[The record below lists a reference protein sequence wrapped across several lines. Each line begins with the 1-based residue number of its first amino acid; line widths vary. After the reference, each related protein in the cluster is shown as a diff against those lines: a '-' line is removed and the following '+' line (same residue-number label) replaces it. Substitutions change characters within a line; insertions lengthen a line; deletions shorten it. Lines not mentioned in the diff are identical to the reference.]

1 VKWDY
6 KLLIMND
13 KNIYKKVLFGWIFFL
28 PLLIFSTSLVE
39 ARLYIDIT
47 SPYLQKIPIAVPY
60 LEVTPGTFENDL
72 LGRKISKVLSDDLIF
87 HGFFSVLDPAS
98 YGYRQGA
105 DWSKFRLDYLVRG
118 SMEKRGDSLTAEL
131 RLFDMSTGAMI
142 QGRRYNGKVKDYR
155 MIAHRFCDLIVMAI
169 TGKHG
174 VSLSRVTFVVKK
186 DGIKEVYTSD
196 FDGFNIRR
204 ETFDKGITVS
214 PRYSP
219 NGRYIAYTSY
229 RTGKPYLYIKD
240 TKTGKI
246 YRLTAYSGLN
256 ISPAWHPDNQRL
268 AVTLSK
274 DGNPDIYLID
284 FKGRIMKRLTRG
296 HGINVSPAWS
306 PDGNHLAFVSDRSGS
321 PQIYVMDI
329 RTRSARRIT
338 YSGTYNTDPQWSP
351 CGDRIVYTSRIE
363 GRFQIFSIS
372 PEGGDP
378 IQLTCSGNN
387 ENPSWSPD
395 GRQILFSS
403 TRMGPEK
410 ALFVM
415 YANGR
420 GQRMLLRYSD
430 GVEIANWGPNIF

>member
-1 VKWDY
+1 MK
-6 KLLIMND
+6 D
-13 KNIYKKVLFGWIFFL
+13 KNIYKKTFSWIFCLVFL
-28 PLLIFSTSLVE
+28 VFSPSLVE

-60 LEVTPGTFENDL
+60 LNVTPSTFENDL

-87 HGFFSVLDPAS
+87 HGFFSVLDPAV
-98 YGYRQGA
+98 YGGRPDV
-105 DWSKFRLDYLVRG
+105 DWSKFRLDYLVKG

-142 QGRRYNGKVKDYR
+142 QGRRYNGKVKDCR

-174 VSLSRVTFVVKK
+174 VSLSKITFVAKK
-186 DGIKEVYTSD
+186 DGLKEVHTSD
-196 FDGFNIRR
+196 FDGFNVRR

-229 RTGKPYLYIKD
+229 RTGKPFLYVKD
-240 TKTGKI
+240 TKTEKI

-256 ISPAWHPDNQRL
+256 IAPAWHPDNQRL

-274 DGNPDIYLID
+274 DGNPDIYIID
-284 FKGRIMKRLTRG
+284 LKGRIKTRLTKGR
-296 HGINVSPAWS
+296 GINVSPTWS
-306 PDGNHLAFVSDRSGS
+306 PDGKRLAFVSDRSGG

-329 RTRSARRIT
+329 RTKSAKRIT
-338 YSGTYNTDPQWSP
+338 YNGTYNTDPQWSP
-351 CGDRIVYTSRIE
+351 SGDRIVYTGRDE
-363 GRFQIFSIS
+363 GQFQVFSIS
-372 PEGGDP
+372 PEGGGP

-403 TRMGPEK
+403 TRMGPKK

-420 GQRMLLRYSD
+420 GQRMLLRYSN
-430 GVEIANWGPNIF
+430 GVEIANWGPNRL